1 MCWRM
6 MVIQCPS
13 FYDSAFEYFA
23 EFQAAQ
29 SVHLFLISKL
39 MVVEVV
45 SIAVYDCLIEFPSM
59 RK

>member
-1 MCWRM
+1 M
-6 MVIQCPS
+6 IQCPS

-29 SVHLFLISKL
+29 SVNLFLISKL
-39 MVVEVV
+39 MVT

>member
-1 MCWRM
+1 
-6 MVIQCPS
+6 MVIQRPS
-13 FYDSAFEYFA
+13 FYDSAFAFEHFA

-29 SVHLFLISKL
+29 SVNLFLISKL
-39 MVVEVV
+39 MVV